1 MVSPMNSVSKPAL
14 LTLLSFGGL
23 AEVGRIAM
31 TCKHLAGAIAEQDE
45 AVFVQYLTP
54 RQVGDEERDITLF
67 DGRSAMSDSPINCIV
82 HSRNV
87 IPSGRLRCRLGSA
100 RRT

>member
-1 MVSPMNSVSKPAL
+1 MNSVSKPAL

-54 RQVGDEERDITLF
+54 RQVGDEERDISLCIRRTL
-67 DGRSAMSDSPINCIV
+67 SAMTIKSDNPINCIV

-87 IPSGRLRCRLGSA
+87 IPSGRLRC
-100 RRT
+100 